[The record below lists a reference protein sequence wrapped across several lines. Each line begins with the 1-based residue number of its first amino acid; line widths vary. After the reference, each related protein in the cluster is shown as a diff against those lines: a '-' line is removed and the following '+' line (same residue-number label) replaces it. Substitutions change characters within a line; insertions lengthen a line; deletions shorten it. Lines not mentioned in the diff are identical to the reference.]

1 MQLMTSRFQ
10 TTFFCLL
17 GIFLWL
23 GIAAQPASADLNIF
37 GKPAKRGGGNGDGGG
52 GGGFNFG
59 TINLNKKS
67 GIKYIRKADNLYVQR
82 NFAGA
87 ALQYYQVVS
96 TMKTSRW
103 FPLAQHRLAKSLF
116 RMKLSSS
123 SLNAFLDIMRAGRQ
137 HPQFRK
143 SLGFTI
149 TLLEALQ
156 DDASLGKAMRLP
168 SSEAE
173 LSSFGNSFPRQYRAR
188 MLFLLGRHAFQ
199 ELVLAKD
206 TVTKNKHLNHTAKL
220 LNQIR
225 ASSAY
230 DYARSRYILG
240 VVFDL
245 VQRPNS
251 AARSF
256 NSSIM
261 AARKVAKKKEQ
272 QNLLELNLMSLARI
286 HYGSKHFSGAIRY
299 YNGIPR
305 ESPRWLDSLF
315 EKAWAMARLGR
326 YEEALGILHTLD
338 SPYFRARYY
347 PESDIIR
354 AVSYLASCRYNK
366 VKKIY
371 RDYLRRYTPL
381 ISLIRKTDASYRI
394 PGRLYEFLQNRRR
407 ELSSKGLAGDGSD
420 RLFSEILN
428 LIYKDKPLRRLFH
441 YIKKVELEL
450 RQWKQSPASFRA
462 SQLGRKLLAAL
473 VNRRKNLIKQSE
485 TRTRRRMSFAVK
497 ELVRLKASM
506 LKIYYE
512 TLTAEKQLLRSSSKQ
527 TGFDFGAKKT
537 VKKNKYSVAVNSDFV
552 YWPFR
557 QEYWVDELGYY
568 RYRIKGECQKP

>member
-1 MQLMTSRFQ
+1 MHLMTSRVQ
-10 TTFFCLL
+10 TGLL
-17 GIFLWL
+17 SLLVALLWVA
-23 GIAAQPASADLNIF
+23 GTTQPVHANLNIF
-37 GKPAKRGGGNGDGGG
+37 GKPDKRDKGKKAGG
-52 GGGFNFG
+52 GGGFSFG

-67 GIKYIRKADNLYVQR
+67 GIKYIRKADNLYVKGDY
-82 NFAGA
+82 AGA
-87 ALQYYQVVS
+87 AMEYYQVVAN
-96 TMKTSRW
+96 MRTSRW
-103 FPLAQHRLAKSLF
+103 FPLAQHRLAKSLY
-116 RMKLSSS
+116 RMKLPSS
-123 SLNAFLDIMRAGRQ
+123 SLHTFEQIMKAGRQ

-149 TLLEALQ
+149 TLLRQLK
-156 DDASLGKAMRLP
+156 DDVSLGQAMQIP
-168 SSEAE
+168 TSDAE
-173 LSSFGNSFPRQYRAR
+173 LSSFGNTFPRQYRAQ
-188 MLFLLGRHAFQ
+188 MLFLLGRYYFSQ
-199 ELVLAKD
+199 LVLAKD
-206 TVTKNKHLNHTAKL
+206 TTTKNKHLNSTAKL

-225 ASSAY
+225 SSNAL
-230 DYARSRYILG
+230 DYSRSRYILG

-256 NSSIM
+256 NSSIL
-261 AARKVAKKKEQ
+261 AARKVKLKKEQ
-272 QNLLELNLMSLARI
+272 QNILELNLMSLARI

-299 YNGIPR
+299 YNAIPR
-305 ESPRWLDSLF
+305 ESSRWLDSLF
-315 EKAWAMARLGR
+315 ERAWAYARLGR

-338 SPYFRARYY
+338 SPYFRDRYY
-347 PESDIIR
+347 PENDIIR

-366 VKKIY
+366 VKQIY
-371 RDYLRRYTPL
+371 RAYLRRYTPL
-381 ISLIRKTDASYRI
+381 INTIRKTEASYRI

-407 ELSSKGLAGDGSD
+407 ELSSKGLAGDNSD
-420 RLFSEILN
+420 RLFTQILN

-441 YIKKVELEL
+441 YIKQVEKELE
-450 RQWKQSPASFRA
+450 QFKQTSAQFRG
-462 SQLGRKLLAAL
+462 SLLGRKLLTSL
-473 VNRRKNLIKQSE
+473 VNRRKYLIKQSE
-485 TRTRRRMSFAVK
+485 ARTRRRMKFAAK

-527 TGFDFGAKKT
+527 TGFDFGGKKT
-537 VKKNKYSVAVNSDFV
+537 VKKNKYTVAVNSDFV